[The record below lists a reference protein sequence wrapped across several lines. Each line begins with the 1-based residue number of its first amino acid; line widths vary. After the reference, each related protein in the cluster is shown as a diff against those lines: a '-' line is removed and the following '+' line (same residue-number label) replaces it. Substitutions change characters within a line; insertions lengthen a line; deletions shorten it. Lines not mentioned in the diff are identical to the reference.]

1 VGRCSPRTQV
11 PRQIDALHARYVE
24 AVNVAVAADDLP
36 RADQLAAAYDAE
48 AIALIA
54 EREGLTK
61 LLPLRRSGR
70 PDSRLRAMIRR
81 LTRQRAA

>member
-1 VGRCSPRTQV
+1 MTRLVDE
-11 PRQIDALHARYVE
+11 IDALHARYVD

-54 EREGLTK
+54 EREGLTH
-61 LLPLRRSGR
+61 LLPLRRPGQ
-70 PDSRLRAMIRR
+70 PDSRLRAMARR
-81 LTRQRAA
+81 LTRHRAA

>member
-1 VGRCSPRTQV
+1 MTRLVDE
-11 PRQIDALHARYVE
+11 IDALHARYVE

-54 EREGLTK
+54 EREGLTH
-61 LLPLRRSGR
+61 LLPLRRPGQ
-70 PDSRLRAMIRR
+70 PDSRLRALARR
-81 LTRQRAA
+81 LTHHRAA